1 MPPFLV
7 CYDMPRMSGLWA
19 VVEAPSAEAITAK
32 YPEVV
37 VVTERPPWMSED
49 DYQRM
54 RDDPLWL
61 DEEVPSGIFH
71 VVVTDR
77 ART

>member
-1 MPPFLV
+1 MTSFLV
-7 CYDMPRMSGLWA
+7 CYDLPRMSGLWA
-19 VVEAPSAEAITAK
+19 VVEAPSAEAIIAK
-32 YPEVV
+32 YPEVA

-49 DYQRM
+49 EYERK
-54 RDDPLWL
+54 RADPLWL

-71 VVVTDR
+71 VVVADR